1 VNCPSCRRGLPAGP
15 HDRCPFCGSR
25 LSGPVEGALAAEPAP
40 TPDPRDPLSP
50 IREIPGLRKRE
61 RERTWKDEVRDRV
74 RDRRERRSSD
84 LPLFAAQEAA
94 LEEEEAAAPPA
105 DAAAPDPLPVRHAD
119 SEPFGRPESDQPD
132 DILLGPAPEDDMP
145 GPRELGEPE
154 NADLPLHPAAIDA
167 EPPYL
172 PAAGDPPPEMAD
184 LPPVE
189 RPALPIERLVAGVID
204 LAILGGIAAAV
215 VYFSSRIARVP
226 LAGLWPAWPW
236 LALYLGALGLLYAGY
251 FTGTTGQTLGKMA
264 QRLHVLHLSGGPPGH
279 ARAVVR
285 ALLGSLGVLLAGGG
299 LVPMLFDPARRAFHD
314 RLLRTR
320 VVRL

>member
-1 VNCPSCRRGLPAGP
+1 LNCPSCRKGLPAGP
-15 HDRCPFCGSR
+15 NERCPFCGSR
-25 LSGPVEGALAAEPAP
+25 LSGPVEGALAAEPMP

-74 RDRRERRSSD
+74 RDRRERRGAD
-84 LPLFAAQEAA
+84 LPLFAAQEEAVD
-94 LEEEEAAAPPA
+94 EAAGELVDEPPA
-105 DAAAPDPLPVRHAD
+105 DEPALSALQE
-119 SEPFGRPESDQPD
+119 SEPEMHSRLEPPD
-132 DILLGPAPEDDMP
+132 DMLLGPAPEDDLA

-154 NADLPLHPAAIDA
+154 ADDLLLQPAVAEE
-167 EPPYL
+167 EPPS
-172 PAAGDPPPEMAD
+172 MAD
-184 LPPVE
+184 VPPVE
-189 RPALPIERLVAGVID
+189 RPALPVERLVAGVID
-204 LAILGGIAAAV
+204 LAILGTLATVV

-226 LAGLWPAWPW
+226 LSGLWPAWPW
-236 LALYLGALGLLYAGY
+236 LMLYLGALGLLYAGY

-279 ARAVVR
+279 PRAVAR

-299 LVPMLFDPARRAFHD
+299 LVPMFFDPARRALHD